1 MAAAATAIQRIVTP
15 SAIRQKRRS
24 PCWNGTPEIYFAKP
38 IDNSR
43 LVKVEDPKRS
53 REMKQF
59 GMAMGF
65 LFLLVMTYAWQHFK
79 AIEYGYKIESMKIQ
93 REGLLEINRAY
104 RLEEASLRSP
114 DRIDRLA
121 REYGMQP
128 PQAGQVIRM
137 DSASSDAGS
146 PVMASACSSENMYST
161 TEHSS
166 EPCVGSRPAKC
177 SSQENMPLGRP

>member
-1 MAAAATAIQRIVTP
+1 MAAVATAIQRFVTP
-15 SAIRQKRRS
+15 SAVRQKRRN
-24 PCWNGTPEIYFAKP
+24 PCWNGTPEIYFSKP

-59 GMAMGF
+59 GVALGF
-65 LFLLVMTYAWQHFK
+65 LFLLVMTYTWQHFK
-79 AIEYGYKIESMKIQ
+79 AIEYGYKIESLKIQ
-93 REGLLEINRAY
+93 REGLVEVNRAY
-104 RLEEASLRSP
+104 RLEAASLRSP

-137 DSASSDAGS
+137 DSTSPDAGS
-146 PVMASACSSENMYST
+146 PVMASAAPVSVISV
-161 TEHSS
+161 
-166 EPCVGSRPAKC
+166 P
-177 SSQENMPLGRP
+177 